1 MKLHFKRILGYI
13 LGFCMLYAPFALLQ
27 KTILYIFTGQWQ
39 ELSIHSICFR
49 IQTEHL
55 LDGKLFSMEV
65 PFIIFIVLLMV
76 TAFVFGPVFC
86 GKLCPAGAFTEYLN
100 RLFPDRF
107 KIRWSNYIDI
117 IPVRYGMLT
126 GFMLL
131 PFFNGILACS
141 YCNFFLFDLFIN
153 YFIFG
158 YMISFS
164 SSLLLTLVL
173 WIVVFGIFT
182 KGGRGYCNFLC
193 PVGALQNLLYYLAFK
208 LGVGYKLAVNKNKCI
223 GCGKCKIVCPMD
235 SISMINGKAEINIHN
250 CIICN
255 VCSSK
260 CAVKAINYINRSEDK
275 DEK

>member
-1 MKLHFKRILGYI
+1 MLFHIKRIVGYF
-13 LGFCMLYAPFALLQ
+13 LGFCLFYAPFAMVQ
-27 KTILYIFTGQWQ
+27 KTIVYIFTGRWE
-39 ELSIHSICFR
+39 ELTIHSICFR
-49 IQTEHL
+49 IQIEHL
-55 LDGKLFSMEV
+55 LDGKLWSMEAASV
-65 PFIIFIVLLMV
+65 IFIVLLMI
-76 TAFVFGPVFC
+76 TAFIFGPVFC

-141 YCNFFLFDLFIN
+141 YCNFFLFDLFVN

-158 YMISFS
+158 YTISLS
-164 SSLLLTLVL
+164 SSLLLTLIL
-173 WIVVFGIFT
+173 WLIIFGIFT

-193 PVGALQNLLYYLAFK
+193 PVGALQNLIHYFAYK
-208 LGVGYKLAVNKNKCI
+208 MGVGYKLAVIEEKCI
-223 GCGKCKIVCPMD
+223 GCGKCSKVCPMD
-235 SISMINGKAEINIHN
+235 SVEIKNGKAKINIHN

-255 VCSSK
+255 MCSNE
-260 CAVKAINYINRSEDK
+260 CPVKVINYVTRKECK
-275 DEK
+275 DEG